1 MKQCNCFKKLYIVA
15 ENLSVFSM
23 LHRLHSGF
31 ISTGGGEKNLRGS
44 FILLPKN
51 LNALSTLVA
60 FPRWFLIY
68 PIARKI
74 ATTLR
79 CYRYTRIFPSY
90 SCPLQRDISCDE
102 EKRRGAANR
111 RRRSRYLIQAESPI
125 LRGCFV
131 EIRWSPRFTFVGPCL
146 ASFDKIYRSS
156 HRAPLCTSSTSLMPC

>member
-15 ENLSVFSM
+15 ENPSVFSM

-31 ISTGGGEKNLRGS
+31 ISTGGGKNSYEVVLYYYQK
-44 FILLPKN
+44 ILT
-51 LNALSTLVA
+51 LSRRSLCS
-60 FPRWFLIY
+60 PRWFLIY
-68 PIARKI
+68 PLARKI

-102 EKRRGAANR
+102 EKRRGAASR